1 MICWDPQP
9 CRQPSGWWAGVHSC
23 LAWLLLWESAM
34 LLSPRINTSLQTS
47 SAPTQAGTG
56 VGHQG
61 RRRFCMFLSVTA
73 LVRGCVGEDAWPWAT
88 GSCLWRVSSVGCW
101 APPVGRLHLL
111 ILPPGTVDVV
121 SAGVGQDPGG
131 QRFARGTELRGDGVR
146 LPPGHISFCFL
157 SPLSWRG
164 QVGGA
169 WPLQEACGCLC
180 SPGLCSQR
188 RGEASRL
195 IPSTAAGSLLP
206 FLAMSKYVSSQIR
219 NLTVFG

>member
-23 LAWLLLWESAM
+23 LAWLLLLESGM

-61 RRRFCMFLSVTA
+61 RRHFCMFLSVTA

-111 ILPPGTVDVV
+111 ILPPGTVAVV

-131 QRFARGTELRGDGVR
+131 QRLARGTELRGDGVR
-146 LPPGHISFCFL
+146 LPPGHI
-157 SPLSWRG
+157 
-164 QVGGA
+164 
-169 WPLQEACGCLC
+169 
-180 SPGLCSQR
+180 
-188 RGEASRL
+188 
-195 IPSTAAGSLLP
+195 
-206 FLAMSKYVSSQIR
+206 
-219 NLTVFG
+219 